1 MVESEFCFCVR
12 SQVPPQT
19 PDLNLNVKGPVT
31 CNFALL
37 LVSNVILIAF
47 DKEKGATRHRHRRR
61 QHDRTEYTPLVT
73 RWLSPCLPQPLRPAG
88 VKPGELRPGLI
99 NMYNEIVKTSYKGVN
114 GIETAG
120 IGIPRCGMG
129 RGTRDL
135 HTAHWCITTQERS
148 GCKSLGFLISF
159 SLASFCSSRAL
170 VCK

>member
-73 RWLSPCLPQPLRPAG
+73 RWLSPSPSASPARGREARRAEAG
-88 VKPGELRPGLI
+88 VNKYVYFNAMVI
-99 NMYNEIVKTSYKGVN
+99 NKLQGSKRN
-114 GIETAG
+114 
-120 IGIPRCGMG
+120 RDCGD
-129 RGTRDL
+129 RDS
-135 HTAHWCITTQERS
+135 QM
-148 GCKSLGFLISF
+148 
-159 SLASFCSSRAL
+159 
-170 VCK
+170 